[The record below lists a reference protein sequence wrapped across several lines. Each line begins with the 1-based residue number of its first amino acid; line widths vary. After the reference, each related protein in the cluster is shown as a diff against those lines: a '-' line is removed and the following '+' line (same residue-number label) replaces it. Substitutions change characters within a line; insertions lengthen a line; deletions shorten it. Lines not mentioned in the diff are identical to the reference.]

1 MLWKIDTNLRS
12 LTHYTNQ
19 IHNITNECLFY
30 FLLLETLQLR
40 KLSGSASLSWSDRN
54 SASQPDQTAIILS
67 TVTKYTFRSTTTTNF
82 DFHLKKISKLKFFE
96 IFWFWTRVIHNI
108 EDVFGFWKFKSR
120 SGRNSHH
127 VIFSRSQVS
136 KSDRAPIWHSSK
148 IFCIHRKGFVLCL
161 KCNFAITLA
170 KRALEEALAVTL
182 EKS

>member
-1 MLWKIDTNLRS
+1 MNV
-12 LTHYTNQ
+12 
-19 IHNITNECLFY
+19 Y
-30 FLLLETLQLR
+30 FLLLEIFNCESWAGQLVSVDLIGTQLLSPTKLQSFSARL
-40 KLSGSASLSWSDRN
+40 LS
-54 SASQPDQTAIILS
+54 
-67 TVTKYTFRSTTTTNF
+67 TFRSTTTTNF

-108 EDVFGFWKFKSR
+108 EDVLWFWKFKSR